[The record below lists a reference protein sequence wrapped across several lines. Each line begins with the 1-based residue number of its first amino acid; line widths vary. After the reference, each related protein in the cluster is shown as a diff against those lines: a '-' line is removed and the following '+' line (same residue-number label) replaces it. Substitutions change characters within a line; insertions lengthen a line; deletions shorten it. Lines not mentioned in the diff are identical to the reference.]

1 MHCFHRAIEN
11 FQWRRRRRSGVI
23 FTSDPRFARG
33 TNGGRMTEL
42 RNFDLNLL
50 VAFNFLMEE
59 RNVSR
64 AAQKMFITQSAMS
77 HVLQRLRQQLDDP
90 VLVKTPQGMKPT
102 QRALALV
109 EPVASILNEVEQV
122 IRGSKEFSPA
132 TTQRRFTIATNDYV
146 EFCLLPP
153 LMRSVSR
160 QAPNVEIHLVQTSG
174 SLREAADAGEVDLV
188 IGFDVILDS
197 TPYVRRERLYT
208 DRIVAL
214 ARRDHPDFPTNE
226 PTLEQFVAAK
236 HMLMSRRE
244 AGTGIIDDW
253 LERRGLART
262 VSLVV
267 PNFLS
272 APWIVASSDLVF
284 SLPLR
289 IAEHFVR
296 LAPLRIL
303 EIPIEFPT
311 YDLLMVWRS
320 LQDREPA
327 HAWLR
332 REIVEICRGVVEA
345 PAEEAS
351 RAKGREA
358 V

>member
-1 MHCFHRAIEN
+1 
-11 FQWRRRRRSGVI
+11 
-23 FTSDPRFARG
+23 
-33 TNGGRMTEL
+33 MTEL

-50 VAFNFLMEE
+50 VAFRYLMEE
-59 RNVSR
+59 RSVSR
-64 AAQKMFITQSAMS
+64 AAQKMFISQSAMS

-109 EPVASILNEVEQV
+109 EPIGAILSEVEQV
-122 IRGSKEFSPA
+122 IRASKEFSPA

-153 LMRSVSR
+153 LMASVSR
-160 QAPNVEIHLVQTSG
+160 QAPNIEIHLVQTQG
-174 SLREAADAGEVDLV
+174 TLRAVADTAEVDLV
-188 IGFDVILDS
+188 IGFDVIFDQL
-197 TPYVRRERLYT
+197 PYVHGERLYT
-208 DRIVAL
+208 DRIVSL
-214 ARRDHPDFPTNE
+214 VRQDHPEFTGDDIS
-226 PTLEQFVAAK
+226 LEQFTSAK

-253 LERRGLART
+253 LESRGLARK

-272 APWIVASSDLVF
+272 APWIVANSDLVF

-296 LAPLRIL
+296 LAPLKIL
-303 EIPIEFPT
+303 PIPIDFPT
-311 YDLLMVWRS
+311 YDLLMVWHS
-320 LQDREPA
+320 LQDKEPA

-332 REIVEICRGVVEA
+332 QEILDICRDIVESDPTPARAEGAAAVVQPAAARESTPLGARGG
-345 PAEEAS
+345 PPTS
-351 RAKGREA
+351 R
-358 V
+358 

>member
-1 MHCFHRAIEN
+1 M
-11 FQWRRRRRSGVI
+11 
-23 FTSDPRFARG
+23 
-33 TNGGRMTEL
+33 MEL

-50 VAFNFLMEE
+50 VAFKYLLEE

-90 VLVKTPQGMKPT
+90 VLMKTPQGMRPT
-102 QRALALV
+102 QRALSLV
-109 EPVASILNEVEQV
+109 EPVAAILGEVEQV
-122 IRGSKEFSPA
+122 IRGSREFSPA

-153 LMRSVSR
+153 LMKSVSR
-160 QAPNVEIHLVQTSG
+160 QAPNMEIHLVQTSG
-174 SLREAADAGEVDLV
+174 SLREAADAGDVDLV

-208 DRIVAL
+208 DSIVSL
-214 ARRDHPDFPTNE
+214 VRQDHPDFTGDE
-226 PTLEQFVAAK
+226 VSLEQFVAAK

-244 AGTGIIDDW
+244 AGTGLIDDW
-253 LERRGLART
+253 LEAKGLTRK

-272 APWIVASSDLVF
+272 APWIVASTDMVF

-296 LAPLRIL
+296 LAPLKIMP
-303 EIPIEFPT
+303 IPIEFPT
-311 YDLLMVWRS
+311 YDLLMVWHS

-332 REIVEICRGVVEA
+332 QEIVNICHGIVAPPEEKPRALRTKGRA
-345 PAEEAS
+345 PA
-351 RAKGREA
+351 
-358 V
+358 